1 MITKY
6 YEFLNNE
13 YNIDLI
19 LESNII
25 YSDDFKRILGI
36 INDKIS
42 KMVLGIENDDID
54 TISNYFDII
63 KDKNDTISFLP
74 DKKAKTMLGENEKI
88 VVHNGRRSGK
98 LKQNPDNKYIFDNLG
113 YDDYVEGKSSYSPNP
128 TDIGEIISKTV
139 TKFDNIYY
147 WVKFNDSNGNPVGQ
161 GVYNSEV
168 ISPFSDKNNE
178 LWTKNRQEI
187 KIGRV
192 VRALLKSANKDFE
205 TKDIEVFVNKYKST
219 MDMINDKFFNFEIV
233 NGNDIA
239 YWYNYKNYYRRS
251 GTLGS
256 SCMSDVSDYYFDIY
270 TQNTNQVSLVILKSE
285 NDKTKIVGRSLLWKL
300 KDNKMFLDRIYTIED
315 SDVNLFREYAKKM
328 GWYYKYYNSSTNN
341 NSCYAP
347 DGEIVHIDISL
358 KLENYGMTNFPYL
371 DTLKYFDS
379 YDGTLT
385 YKSGNGRWLLEDTG
399 GDYIHECELCGGDG
413 QVTCYNCE
421 GIGTVRCNECDGNGN
436 LECQECGGDGYE
448 ECPECGG
455 KGENDEGEECSHCS
469 GEGRISCSECDGDGY
484 VECPECGGRG
494 ENECGECGGD
504 GCIDCPEC
512 R

>member
-192 VRALLKSANKDFE
+192 VRALLKSASFCK
-205 TKDIEVFVNKYKST
+205 
-219 MDMINDKFFNFEIV
+219 
-233 NGNDIA
+233 
-239 YWYNYKNYYRRS
+239 
-251 GTLGS
+251 
-256 SCMSDVSDYYFDIY
+256 
-270 TQNTNQVSLVILKSE
+270 
-285 NDKTKIVGRSLLWKL
+285 
-300 KDNKMFLDRIYTIED
+300 
-315 SDVNLFREYAKKM
+315 
-328 GWYYKYYNSSTNN
+328 
-341 NSCYAP
+341 
-347 DGEIVHIDISL
+347 
-358 KLENYGMTNFPYL
+358 
-371 DTLKYFDS
+371 
-379 YDGTLT
+379 
-385 YKSGNGRWLLEDTG
+385 
-399 GDYIHECELCGGDG
+399 
-413 QVTCYNCE
+413 
-421 GIGTVRCNECDGNGN
+421 
-436 LECQECGGDGYE
+436 
-448 ECPECGG
+448 
-455 KGENDEGEECSHCS
+455 
-469 GEGRISCSECDGDGY
+469 
-484 VECPECGGRG
+484 
-494 ENECGECGGD
+494 
-504 GCIDCPEC
+504 
-512 R
+512 